1 MLIIGERRNVKPDYR
16 DEANSL
22 CGMRSVKYELACSCV
37 TVTASHR
44 VAIANKE
51 TSYIG
56 TLVPFFVTMFEIQ
69 PILKRFVRYTRQSKQ
84 RTRGFAA
91 IDSGIWIFVRL
102 KAISAQLF
110 CPRVA
115 KINITSG
122 IIATGA

>member
-51 TSYIG
+51 TSYID
-56 TLVPFFVTMFEIQ
+56 TLVPFFVTMSEEQ
-69 PILKRFVRYTRQSKQ
+69 PALKRFVRDKANSAHVALPHLIPIF
-84 RTRGFAA
+84 GFLY
-91 IDSGIWIFVRL
+91 V
-102 KAISAQLF
+102 
-110 CPRVA
+110 
-115 KINITSG
+115 
-122 IIATGA
+122 